1 MSVVKIWLLAGIF
14 CLVNCNFGMVEY
26 SALHPQAEK
35 IVQVDSTQ
43 KPLVYAPNKEVS
55 VVSETNEPTEKSDIS
70 ISLVIWSGIKYL
82 TAMLLKI
89 ITSII

>member
-26 SALHPQAEK
+26 SALHPQVEK
-35 IVQVDSTQ
+35 TVQVDSTQ

>member
-14 CLVNCNFGMVEY
+14 CLFNCNFGMVEY
-26 SALHPQAEK
+26 SALHPQVEK
-35 IVQVDSTQ
+35 KMQVDSTQ
-43 KPLVYAPNKEVS
+43 KPLFYAPNKEVS